1 MSKVLRRRMVDELVK
16 KHEKQKNF
24 VLVNAQ
30 GMTSNQAVELRRD
43 LREAKAKLTVLKN
56 SVAHHAFE
64 KMGLKD
70 LQKHLT
76 GMNALVVGS
85 DPVVLAKKLTAFRE
99 KTEKAAVRAAQV
111 DGKPFT
117 AADVA
122 AMSKLPGREQLL
134 STLLGTMQ
142 APAQQFVNVL
152 HESVRQLLGV
162 LAAYET
168 KLKETPSQG

>member
-16 KHEKQKNF
+16 KHDKQKNF
-24 VLVNAQ
+24 VLVNAT
-30 GMTSNQAVELRRD
+30 GMTANQAVELRRD
-43 LREAKAKLTVLKN
+43 LREAKAKLTILKN

-99 KTEKAAVRAAQV
+99 RTEKAAVRGAQV
-111 DGKPFT
+111 EGKSLT

-134 STLLGTMQ
+134 STLLGTIQ

-152 HESVRQLLGV
+152 HESVRQVLGV

-168 KLKETPSQG
+168 KLKETKA

>member
-16 KHEKQKNF
+16 KNEKQKNF
-24 VLVNAQ
+24 IIVNAT

-43 LREAKAKLTVLKN
+43 LRDAKAKLTVLKN

-64 KMGLKD
+64 KLGLKD

-76 GMNALVVGS
+76 GMNALVTGA

-99 KTEKAAVRAAQV
+99 KTEKAQVRGAQV
-111 DGKPFT
+111 EGKPLT

-142 APAQQFVNVL
+142 APAQNMVNVL
-152 HESVRQLLGV
+152 HESVRQILGV

-168 KLKETPSQG
+168 KLKESKA

>member
-16 KHEKQKNF
+16 KHEKQKTF

-85 DPVVLAKKLTAFRE
+85 DPVILAKKLTAFRE

-111 DGKPFT
+111 EGKAMTP
-117 AADVA
+117 ADVA

-134 STLLGTMQ
+134 STLLGTLQ

-152 HESVRQLLGV
+152 HESVRQVLGV

-168 KLKETPSQG
+168 KLKEAKS

>member
-16 KHEKQKNF
+16 KHDKQKNF

-76 GMNALVVGS
+76 GMNALVTGS
-85 DPVVLAKKLTAFRE
+85 DPVVLAKKLTAFKE
-99 KTEKAAVRAAQV
+99 KNDKAQV
-111 DGKPFT
+111 RGASVEGKALT

-122 AMSKLPGREQLL
+122 AMSKLPGREELL
-134 STLLGTMQ
+134 SILLGTLQ
-142 APAQQFVNVL
+142 APAQQMVNVL
-152 HESVRQLLGV
+152 QESVRQV
-162 LAAYET
+162 LNVLSAYET
-168 KLKETPSQG
+168 KLKETKA

>member
-16 KHEKQKNF
+16 KHDKQKNF
-24 VLVNAQ
+24 VLVSTA

-43 LREAKAKLTVLKN
+43 LREAKAKLTILKN

-76 GMNALVVGS
+76 GMTGLVTGS
-85 DPVVLAKKLTAFRE
+85 DPVVLAKKLTAFKE
-99 KTEKAAVRAAQV
+99 KTEKAAVRGAQV
-111 DGKPFT
+111 EGKSLT
-117 AADVA
+117 AADVT

-168 KLKETPSQG
+168 KLKETKA

>member
-16 KHEKQKNF
+16 KHDKQKNF
-24 VLVNAQ
+24 VLVNAT
-30 GMTSNQAVELRRD
+30 GMTANQAVELRRD

-76 GMNALVVGS
+76 GMNALVTGS

-99 KTEKAAVRAAQV
+99 KTEKAQVRGASV
-111 DGKPFT
+111 EGKALT

-122 AMSKLPGREQLL
+122 AMSKLPGREELL
-134 STLLGTMQ
+134 STLLGTLQ
-142 APAQQFVNVL
+142 APAQQMVNVL
-152 HESVRQLLGV
+152 QESVRQVLNV
-162 LAAYET
+162 LAAYEA
-168 KLKETPSQG
+168 KLKETKV

>member
-16 KHEKQKNF
+16 KHGKQKNF
-24 VLVNAQ
+24 VLVNAT

-64 KMGLKD
+64 QMGLKD

-85 DPVVLAKKLTAFRE
+85 DPVILAKKLTAFRE

-111 DGKPFT
+111 DGKSLT
-117 AADVA
+117 AADIA

-134 STLLGTMQ
+134 STFLGTIQ

-162 LAAYET
+162 LAAYEM
-168 KLKETPSQG
+168 KEVQT